1 MKRIPGP
8 FETPDIYA
16 ISIRFSIQM
25 DMHRVYVTREGYLG
39 VGSRTLCV
47 GDHLLTGRGARV
59 PLVL

>member
-1 MKRIPGP
+1 
-8 FETPDIYA
+8 
-16 ISIRFSIQM
+16 M